1 MKTHLSPNEKS
12 HFMVYG
18 KAGYCKSRDGWR
30 MIGRNWSLASA
41 MLLDKYQFVLDI
53 FSLFNDISDLF
64 FPLYVIVLGVAV
76 GYLLWTALFT
86 EPDSTPAAKVY
97 GFKSKTELLQWKK
110 SFVGSWEV
118 VTRNGFCEVGALS
131 RIPSNFLSLF
141 FVVDEVQ
148 WSAG

>member
-1 MKTHLSPNEKS
+1 M
-12 HFMVYG
+12 
-18 KAGYCKSRDGWR
+18 KSRIFWFMEKPDIAKVGMVGNDWEKLVSR
-30 MIGRNWSLASA
+30 FSA

-86 EPDSTPAAKVY
+86 EPDSTPAVKVY

-131 RIPSNFLSLF
+131 IVSLLISYRYF
-141 FVVDEVQ
+141 
-148 WSAG
+148 S